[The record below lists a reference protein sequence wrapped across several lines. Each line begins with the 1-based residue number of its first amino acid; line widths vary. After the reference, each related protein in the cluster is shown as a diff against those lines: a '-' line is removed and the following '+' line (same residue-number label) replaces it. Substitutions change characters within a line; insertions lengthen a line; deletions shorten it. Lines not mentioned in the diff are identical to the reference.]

1 MKINIMK
8 KALQSVLMIGFL
20 SLSVSAM
27 SKDKDFSLSFG
38 KAEAETTVNF
48 EVLNAQNVS
57 VSIYSDQYGELLSE
71 NLNSDKNVAKS
82 YNFKDLDSGIYYLIV
97 ESDQKIEKYKI
108 NVDVDKKVLI
118 EKEPVSEI
126 LKPEF
131 SVNGNMVKL
140 HVSGV
145 RDTAK
150 ISVTDFEDNVYYD
163 TTKSAINGELELTFD
178 LNKKTADKYIITV
191 EVDGK
196 VFNKIISTR

>member
-1 MKINIMK
+1 MK

-82 YNFKDLDSGIYYLIV
+82 YSFKDLDSGIYYLIV

-131 SVNGNMVKL
+131 SVIGNMVKL
-140 HVSGV
+140 RVSDV

-196 VFNKIISTR
+196 VFNKIVSVR

>member
-1 MKINIMK
+1 MK

-27 SKDKDFSLSFG
+27 SKDKYFSLSFG
-38 KAEAETTVNF
+38 KSEAETTVNF

-57 VSIYSDQYGELLSE
+57 ISIYSDQYGELLSE

-108 NVDVDKKVLI
+108 NVDADKKVLI

-131 SVNGNMVKL
+131 SVKGNMVKL

-145 RDTAK
+145 RDKAK
-150 ISVTDFEDNVYYD
+150 ISVSDFDDIIYYD
-163 TTKSAINGELELTFD
+163 TTKYAINGELELTFD

>member
-1 MKINIMK
+1 MK

-38 KAEAETTVNF
+38 KTEAETTVNF
-48 EVLNAQNVS
+48 EVLNAQNVL

-82 YNFKDLDSGIYYLIV
+82 YSFKDLDSGIYYLIV

-131 SVNGNMVKL
+131 SVTGNMVKL
-140 HVSGV
+140 RVSDL

-150 ISVTDFEDNVYYD
+150 ILVNDFEDNVYYD
-163 TTKSAINGELELTFD
+163 TTKSAINGELEPTFD

-196 VFNKIISTR
+196 VFNKIVSVR